1 MTIEE
6 ESREKDIWERA
17 KDISIIFAAIFIPII
32 LASISL
38 VGNLRAKKYDFN
50 SQVLELAIN
59 ILNSNPPVP
68 YIEGQKASEQKQ
80 TETLEEQKIKADK
93 ELREW
98 AVDVINEY
106 SEVNL
111 SEDARKALV
120 GGLLQLPSSYSPKLN
135 PEFNRLE
142 ELLSNK
148 KYLEADEETRRIL
161 YQISGTRNGTYLD
174 VGSIDK
180 IPCGDIAT
188 IDQLWKQYSNEK
200 FGFSVQRKIWIN
212 NGSNVK
218 FAASVGWKEGENG
231 DWLTVGEF
239 YKKIEAELKK
249 EKLIEG
255 SLPTRSPGTSEKSLS
270 AGWLVWAFLPNVA
283 GGSSCLEP
291 GS

>member
-1 MTIEE
+1 MTTGE

-38 VGNLRAKKYDFN
+38 FGNLRAKKYDFN
-50 SQVLELAIN
+50 SQVLELAIS
-59 ILNSNPPVP
+59 ILSNPPDSEDQQS
-68 YIEGQKASEQKQ
+68 IEEENTIEDQKIP
-80 TETLEEQKIKADK
+80 EEQADK
-93 ELREW
+93 ALRDW
-98 AVDVINEY
+98 AVSVINEY
-106 SEVNL
+106 SEVPL
-111 SEDARKALV
+111 SNQAREALV
-120 GGLLQLPSSYSPKLN
+120 GGFTLPSSNKLN
-135 PEFNRLE
+135 PNFTRLE

-148 KYLEADEETRRIL
+148 KYLEADEETRRIM
-161 YQISGTRNGTYLD
+161 YQISGTRNGAYLD
-174 VGSIDK
+174 VGSMVR

-188 IDQLWKQYSNEK
+188 IDQLWRQYSNEK
-200 FGFSVQRKIWIN
+200 FGLSVQRKIWIN

-218 FAASVGWKEGENG
+218 FAASVGWKDGENG